1 MYSYWYYDSVACL
14 VYLLGVTESDQV
26 VGRVLV
32 VVMHGVIY
40 SPGFQ
45 AYIAY
50 GVLIR
55 FF

>member
-26 VGRVLV
+26 VGIFLV
-32 VVMHGVIY
+32 VVMHGVIH

-45 AYIAY
+45 AYRAY
-50 GVLIR
+50 GVLFR
-55 FF
+55 LF